1 MRRARFRSHYVSVP
15 VPCHPPFAGGAGAGA
30 SSGGRDFG
38 RGQRGSFS
46 LHNRTPR
53 PSRNPRRPH
62 HSLCG
67 EPRRIRRDNYLRL
80 EHSGRDPHFAPRD
93 LQRAPAARWRGR
105 SGSAFRH
112 LNRARARRRGVCRL
126 CGAAPFAGTPR
137 MTSDVA
143 LRHRFGDF
151 SLDASFRIGKGVTAL
166 YGPSGS
172 GKTTIVNALAGLL
185 RPDHGRI
192 VVDGETLLDTDTGAF
207 VSARRRRTGYV
218 FQDARLFPHYSV
230 RQNLLFGA
238 RRATKCTF
246 SPRLDDVVELLG
258 LQSLLGR
265 KPGKLSGGEKSRVA
279 LGRALLSGPRVLLLD
294 EPLAALDAKRKS
306 EIIPYLE
313 RLRDSVRPPMI
324 YVTHSVEE
332 VSRLAEDLIV
342 LHNGKIVASGS
353 VFDLLCD
360 PLLGPLVPTHGAVF
374 PATVHEHRADGLTA
388 LAFDGGVILVPH
400 LPRPLH

>member
-1 MRRARFRSHYVSVP
+1 
-15 VPCHPPFAGGAGAGA
+15 
-30 SSGGRDFG
+30 
-38 RGQRGSFS
+38 
-46 LHNRTPR
+46 
-53 PSRNPRRPH
+53 
-62 HSLCG
+62 
-67 EPRRIRRDNYLRL
+67 
-80 EHSGRDPHFAPRD
+80 
-93 LQRAPAARWRGR
+93 
-105 SGSAFRH
+105 
-112 LNRARARRRGVCRL
+112 
-126 CGAAPFAGTPR
+126 
-137 MTSDVA
+137 MTIDVA

-400 LPRPLH
+400 LARPLQATLRVRLAADDIILAREAPEAISANNLLAVVVAAGHTHTETHSDVRLSCGGIKLVARITRASFNRLGLQQGENILAIVKSVAVDPQTGPLANGTD